1 MSWIEHC
8 SSEKSPLDS
17 IFEVLVA
24 PAGIAG
30 VFVGFGALVVLSEYD
45 DAVASE
51 MHRVVLELQAR
62 RTGACGGGPP
72 RNSTPD
78 SEHARV

>member
-30 VFVGFGALVVLSEYD
+30 VFVGFGALVVL
-45 DAVASE
+45 
-51 MHRVVLELQAR
+51 ELQAR
-62 RTGACGGGPP
+62 GMGASGREPP